1 MSVLPTTTTKK
12 YSETKDAIRMRNA
25 RDNARKNMTDESR
38 KEKLAELAKIKRT
51 QRAAKKS
58 LEPVQDK
65 QAKTKAVAV
74 SVKND
79 ECSTEKVSAIGEF
92 VKSLDKIETVK
103 DSHKQEIPKAVA
115 YKVKEKV
122 EKVHT
127 KIASSLNDA
136 DIIKRVRES
145 ALKLKHEKAPTEDT
159 VKRYLVAIRDVQ
171 KELTGRRNRN
181 IDFTNFKDFEGTI
194 DSIIN
199 ARTKRGDKRPVSL
212 NTQIT
217 RIGSLASILKYF
229 QGYEDVAKQYSD
241 MMVSL
246 HDKEMQEREK
256 NEPDANKPLVEWSTI
271 VEKNNHPEFLKN
283 DKERAL
289 YAVYTLLPV
298 RRLEDY
304 RTMTVELDTT
314 DLPKTK
320 NYLLVDTRGNLMR
333 FVYGKYKTATHFG
346 EQQIDIPERLSYI
359 LLPHVHNTLL
369 GGLLFPSNKN
379 SEFTQGGFSKYV
391 SDTFEKILKV
401 NTTVNSLRKSSI
413 SYFLKQPKISVA
425 QKRKFADAMG
435 HTVQTQALYNK
446 FENEPDAEP
455 EVKAKRKRRS
465 GKKPTL
471 HEIYPWL

>member
-1 MSVLPTTTTKK
+1 MS
-12 YSETKDAIRMRNA
+12 EAA
-25 RDNARKNMTDESR
+25 R

-58 LEPVQDK
+58 LEPVPDK
-65 QAKTKAVAV
+65 KAKTKAVAV

-79 ECSTEKVSAIGEF
+79 SCNTEKVSAIGEF
-92 VKSLDKIETVK
+92 AKALDKIEKVK
-103 DSHKQEIPKAVA
+103 DTHKQEIPKLVA
-115 YKVKEKV
+115 DRVKEKV
-122 EKVHT
+122 VKVNAKMET
-127 KIASSLNDA
+127 GLNDA
-136 DIIKRVRES
+136 EIIKRVRES
-145 ALKLKHEKAPTEDT
+145 ALQSKKEKAPTENT
-159 VKRYLVAIRDVQ
+159 IKRYLVSIRQVQ
-171 KELTGRRNRN
+171 EELAGAKSPV

-217 RIGSLASILKYF
+217 RIGSLASVLKYF
-229 QGYEDVAKQYSD
+229 EGYEDVAKKYSD

-246 HDKEMQEREK
+246 HYKEMQQRER
-256 NEPDANKPLVEWSTI
+256 NLPDANKPLVEWLTI
-271 VEKNNHPEFLKN
+271 VEKNSHPELFKN
-283 DKERAL
+283 DQERAL
-289 YAVYTLLPV
+289 FAVYTLLPV

-304 RTMTVELDTT
+304 RTMTVQLDTT
-314 DLPKTK
+314 YSPKNK

-401 NTTVNSLRKSSI
+401 NTTVNSLRKSCI

-465 GKKPTL
+465 GKQHTL

>member
-1 MSVLPTTTTKK
+1 V
-12 YSETKDAIRMRNA
+12 
-25 RDNARKNMTDESR
+25 
-38 KEKLAELAKIKRT
+38 
-51 QRAAKKS
+51 
-58 LEPVQDK
+58 
-65 QAKTKAVAV
+65 
-74 SVKND
+74 
-79 ECSTEKVSAIGEF
+79 
-92 VKSLDKIETVK
+92 
-103 DSHKQEIPKAVA
+103 
-115 YKVKEKV
+115 
-122 EKVHT
+122 
-127 KIASSLNDA
+127 
-136 DIIKRVRES
+136 
-145 ALKLKHEKAPTEDT
+145 
-159 VKRYLVAIRDVQ
+159 
-171 KELTGRRNRN
+171 
-181 IDFTNFKDFEGTI
+181 
-194 DSIIN
+194 
-199 ARTKRGDKRPVSL
+199 
-212 NTQIT
+212 
-217 RIGSLASILKYF
+217 LKYF
-229 QGYEDVAKQYSD
+229 EGYEDVAKKYSD

-246 HDKEMQEREK
+246 HYKEMQQRER
-256 NEPDANKPLVEWSTI
+256 NLPDANKPLVEWLTI
-271 VEKNNHPEFLKN
+271 VEKNSHPELFKN
-283 DKERAL
+283 DQERAL
-289 YAVYTLLPV
+289 FAVYTLLPV

-304 RTMTVELDTT
+304 RTMTVQLDTT
-314 DLPKTK
+314 YSPKNK

-401 NTTVNSLRKSSI
+401 NTTVNSLRKSCI

-465 GKKPTL
+465 GKQHTL